1 MKTQISVS
9 PTVWMC
15 VVVEKC
21 WVSSLLFLRHHW
33 ANCKGADV
41 FYGMVYWNWSLQ
53 TAVFGLVKV
62 LFMHVCGKVREIIC
76 SISCT
81 QLLRHPIAY
90 VHNSH
95 TGSTHPTPNPLFVCA
110 VNGPDLSRQCGGHIY
125 LLEFPMADHHLTVTD
140 AFHPRHLINFP
151 SLMQQRGKTSQTTQF
166 PIIPN
171 VFQHMVPIST
181 VWVCVTPCE
190 CFYFPYICSS
200 DTKLFVHALSSIF
213 LAPPSSH
220 ALSISR
226 LHLCP
231 HAHIFDAWI

>member
-1 MKTQISVS
+1 
-9 PTVWMC
+9 
-15 VVVEKC
+15 
-21 WVSSLLFLRHHW
+21 
-33 ANCKGADV
+33 
-41 FYGMVYWNWSLQ
+41 MVYWNCSLQ

-62 LFMHVCGKVREIIC
+62 LFMHVCGKVRKIIW
-76 SISCT
+76 SIGCT

-110 VNGPDLSRQCGGHIY
+110 VNGPDLFYAVWWTH
-125 LLEFPMADHHLTVTD
+125 LLTGISHGWSSSTVTD

-200 DTKLFVHALSSIF
+200 DTRLFVHALSSIF